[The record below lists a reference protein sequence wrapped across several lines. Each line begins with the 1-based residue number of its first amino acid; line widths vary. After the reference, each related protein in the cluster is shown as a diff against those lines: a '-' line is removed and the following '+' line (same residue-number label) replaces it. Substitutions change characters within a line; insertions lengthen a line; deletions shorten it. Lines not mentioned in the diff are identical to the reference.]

1 MVSVLE
7 MIEHPIE
14 VVSMFQNGIEVLS
27 VFQNGIPLMVL
38 LGPPIKPHAT
48 RPPPPPFDTW
58 GYMDV
63 ERSCGH
69 GPEPMAHGAMAQGP
83 RPMEP

>member
-27 VFQNGIPLMVL
+27 VFQNGIPLMVP
-38 LGPPIKPHAT
+38 LGPPSPLIRLAAKFQHPRSQTVVIKMLGISLVSELDKLLGG
-48 RPPPPPFDTW
+48 R
-58 GYMDV
+58 
-63 ERSCGH
+63 
-69 GPEPMAHGAMAQGP
+69 
-83 RPMEP
+83 